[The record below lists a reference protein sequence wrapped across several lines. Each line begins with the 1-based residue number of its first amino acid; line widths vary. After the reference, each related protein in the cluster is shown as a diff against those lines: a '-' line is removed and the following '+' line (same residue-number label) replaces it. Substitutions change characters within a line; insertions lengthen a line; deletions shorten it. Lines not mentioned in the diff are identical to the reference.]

1 MKLLQVLFHDVK
13 NVDKSVF
20 PVDMSHQI
28 QKDLYGIKKELTVV
42 TQQEASVMEVFIAC
56 YFQIDEKW
64 TLLSF
69 SKVPVK
75 KTS

>member
-13 NVDKSVF
+13 NVKKSVF

-56 YFQIDEKW
+56 YFQVDEKW
-64 TLLSF
+64 ALLSF